1 MPNEATTYIHALP
14 AHTRLS
20 PADAF
25 PHYYKKVGHLEHIDV
40 YRVIQLFQVTDPCLQ
55 HAIKKLLVA
64 GNRGHKDP
72 IKDVQ
77 EAIAT
82 LERFLEMRSED
93 PGAAL

>member
-1 MPNEATTYIHALP
+1 MPNEANSPIRELP
-14 AHTRLS
+14 IPPKRS

-55 HAIKKLLVA
+55 HAVKKLLVA